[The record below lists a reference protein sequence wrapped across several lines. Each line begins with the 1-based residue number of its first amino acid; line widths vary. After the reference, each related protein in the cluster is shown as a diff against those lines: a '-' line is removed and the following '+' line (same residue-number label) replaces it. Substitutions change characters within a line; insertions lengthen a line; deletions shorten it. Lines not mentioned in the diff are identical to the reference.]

1 MNVSYTMFNNY
12 HTAAKEFAN
21 GDMAVYGRLMF
32 IINTYAIEGV
42 IVEDLN
48 STERLFLTSIKASID
63 KSIRLAEAG
72 RKGGKH
78 STAAEETPAECTEM
92 NTDTSFVDENNE
104 ACKPFEMACNEEEEE
119 IEQEFR
125 IMNNE
130 KETEQN
136 KKGNVPDSSSDSSSD
151 SSVLFGSVLTSTQ
164 KIVFDWILEKNLS
177 LQGKNKHYLYNISDF
192 LDENKLGVDFLN
204 HVFEIVEAEYEKINL
219 GILFHAFNWETTV
232 SSYEV
237 IQKQKNKALKAK
249 APKKCTVCG
258 SGLVER
264 LSGIFECPEC
274 RKKGNP
280 IWWELNTSN
289 NKWVCS
295 L

>member
-12 HTAAKEFAN
+12 HNAAKEFSN
-21 GDMAVYGRLMF
+21 GDMTVYGRLMF
-32 IINTYAIEGV
+32 IVNTYAIEGV
-42 IVEDLN
+42 IVEDL
-48 STERLFLTSIKASID
+48 SPVEKLFLTSIQASID
-63 KSIRLAEAG
+63 KSIRLSEAG
-72 RKGGKH
+72 RKGGSKGVSH
-78 STAAEETPAECTEM
+78 NDTETVPEEQETA
-92 NTDTSFVDENNE
+92 TSEASFSDANNE

-119 IEQEFR
+119 IEQELR
-125 IMNNE
+125 IMNKE

-136 KKGNVPDSSSDSSSD
+136 KKGNVPD

-164 KIVFDWILEKNLS
+164 KIVFDWISEKNLS

-204 HVFEIVEAEYEKINL
+204 HVFGIVEAEYEKVNL
-219 GILFHAFNWETTV
+219 GILFHAFSWETTV

-264 LSGIFECPEC
+264 LPGTVECPEC
-274 RKKGNP
+274 RRKGNP
-280 IWWELNTSN
+280 IWWELDT
-289 NKWVCS
+289 NKNRWVCS